1 MNSRKNYLL
10 LLLAV
15 LLSVST
21 TQLFAASPEF
31 GKASYY
37 SDKFQGR
44 KTSSGEPYNKELL
57 TCAHKTLKFGTLVRV
72 TRLDN
77 GLSVVAR
84 VNDRGPK
91 REGHVVDLSYTAAV
105 QIDLIKAGVLQ
116 VKLEVVEPE
125 ATVAKE
131 TPATAAKEVAPATMP
146 DLVGKP
152 STSKTSTAKATTKAP
167 VAAPS
172 LTKGLV
178 AEDKTPAKASVLYQ
192 VSVKKPEAKG
202 FAIQIGSYSSGQT
215 ALAEVEKIQAKWAG
229 KALLKTEDDDAGN
242 TQYKV
247 LIGSYATKKEADV
260 QQKIAIK
267 KGFPKCY
274 VVNLA
279 EN

>member
-10 LLLAV
+10 LLFVV
-15 LLSVST
+15 LLSACF

-44 KTSSGEPYNKELL
+44 KTSSGELYNRELL
-57 TCAHKTLKFGTLVRV
+57 TCAHKTLKFGTLIRV

-116 VKLEVVEPE
+116 VKVEVVEPE

-131 TPATAAKEVAPATMP
+131 TPATVSKEKEVPPPTMP
-146 DLVGKP
+146 DLVGK
-152 STSKTSTAKATTKAP
+152 TSGSKSAGKAP
-167 VAAPS
+167 VAATPA
-172 LTKGLV
+172 TIKGLV
-178 AEDKTPAKASVLYQ
+178 NDDKTPAKPAVLYQ
-192 VSVKKPEAKG
+192 VEVKKPESKG
-202 FAIQIGSYSSGQT
+202 FAVQIGSYSSGQT
-215 ALAEVEKIQAKWAG
+215 ALAEVEKVQAKWAG
-229 KALLKTEDDDAGN
+229 KALLKTEDDAAGN

-247 LIGSYATKKEADV
+247 LIGSYATKKEADA
-260 QQKIAIK
+260 QQKMAIK

>member
-15 LLSVST
+15 FLSACA

-44 KTSSGEPYNKELL
+44 KTSSGELYDKNLL
-57 TCAHKTLKFGTLVRV
+57 TCAHKTYKFGTLVRV

-91 REGHVVDLSYTAAV
+91 REGHVVDLSYTAAL

-116 VKLEVVEPE
+116 VKVEVVEPE

-131 TPATAAKEVAPATMP
+131 TPATVAKEKEVTPPTMP
-146 DLVGKP
+146 DLVGKT
-152 STSKTSTAKATTKAP
+152 SGSKATSKAPATTP
-167 VAAPS
+167 TS
-172 LTKGLV
+172 TKGLTT
-178 AEDKTPAKASVLYQ
+178 EDKTPAKPAVLYQ
-192 VSVKKPEAKG
+192 VDVKKPAAKG
-202 FAIQIGSYSSGQT
+202 FAVQIGSYSSGQT
-215 ALAEVEKIQAKWAG
+215 ALAEVEKVQAKWAG
-229 KALLKTEDDDAGN
+229 KALLKTEDDAAGN

-247 LIGSYATKKEADV
+247 LIGSYATKKEADA